1 MQENIISSTGDK
13 SDNDV
18 RFPSVFLVFGLFFLK
33 ALPAFC
39 LAEFGRSGDKYRLLF
54 MRAFGAGDKRNEP
67 ALPAPAFGRGKSLPA
82 LC

>member
-1 MQENIISSTGDK
+1 MIKVITMSGSPPC
-13 SDNDV
+13 
-18 RFPSVFLVFGLFFLK
+18 FWFLGFFFFLK
-33 ALPAFC
+33 ALPALC